1 MFSVTLVHVNN
12 TRRLNKNFFKGE
24 IMKAEVMFA
33 KNYNVQLFRKLLSLF
48 LIKEMKLYIYE
59 LFIKICVSR
68 DQWVWG

>member
-1 MFSVTLVHVNN
+1 
-12 TRRLNKNFFKGE
+12 
-24 IMKAEVMFA
+24 MKAEVMFA